1 MSLVIRF
8 YEASEPEETV
18 WLLNFD
24 AVTEYS
30 RSTKGSVAKH
40 PVDREGEVNDH
51 FSLQNKEYRIA
62 GIVSHADI
70 SVDASLI
77 KDPYGNKP
85 TNENPQPS
93 PVVVEG
99 GNNGLLSKLIPDSI
113 GQFIPSKPPKVL
125 LNPLA
130 NSGGGLRADWTNFVR
145 GKLEQSMKYPKVIP
159 DVDTKKSREVFF
171 PLIAEVYRFD
181 RNGVVTENVVRDLIL
196 TSVEEKEDAE
206 SNSALFLNLVL
217 EEVRF
222 VSIESE
228 AVNSSK
234 VGEGLGEK
242 VSEPKKLG
250 DTTNTVVKGGELGD
264 GGGNEGDSSNASKIG
279 DWVVDKGKILKDR
292 TLNAM
297 GEFFESWKGG
307 WGN

>member
-51 FSLQNKEYRIA
+51 FSLQNREYRIA

-196 TSVEEKEDAE
+196 TSVEEKENAE

-234 VGEGLGEK
+234 VGGGLGEK

-250 DTTNTVVKGGELGD
+250 DTTKVVGKDAELDGD
-264 GGGNEGDSSNASKIG
+264 GGIKRDSTQASKMG
-279 DWVVDKGKILKDR
+279 GEGVKVLKKSISAID
-292 TLNAM
+292 
-297 GEFFESWKGG
+297 EFRKEYFGG
-307 WGN
+307 WGE